1 MTLQKRLTLFT
12 LLLTTAITLLLGI
25 TLVENVNRSQLSS
38 IDFEINQVANSTK
51 SARDSSITDALTL
64 ATSSQSNLSLLI
76 IDEDGEIYPILEQT
90 DELSDLLEDRVDP
103 KLLPAEEIFNEGF
116 FRMRSVQIGGGDQL
130 LVISDISKITDEKRR
145 NYLLLFTFLFL
156 STSLSLALLRKV
168 ISRDVR
174 RAITEIQDRDRL
186 QAEKEKNTLLKNF
199 ISDASH
205 ELRTP
210 LTVIKGYLE
219 IWKLN
224 PAQPPEPKVMELLLQ
239 ETKRI
244 ERNISSLLEYLEQE
258 TIAEE
263 ELTPIDLNIFIERE
277 LEIFTARES
286 ERDIEKNVEANLLVL
301 ASEDLLLRLLRN
313 LFGNISQHTTKDKAV
328 KVCAYKKNDE
338 IILQVENHWAKD
350 STELMNFE
358 KLTTR
363 FNSTRSY
370 EKGGSGLG
378 FSIMNGAVTK
388 MRGTLKVYQTNNG
401 NFGVEVALPRI

>member
-1 MTLQKRLTLFT
+1 
-12 LLLTTAITLLLGI
+12 
-25 TLVENVNRSQLSS
+25 VENVNRSQLSS

-51 SARDSSITDALTL
+51 SARDSLITDALTL

-103 KLLPAEEIFNEGF
+103 KLLLAEEVFNEGF
-116 FRMRSVQIGGGDQL
+116 FRIRSVQIGGGDQL

-156 STSLSLALLRKV
+156 STCLSLALLRKV

-224 PAQPPEPKVMELLLQ
+224 PTQPPEPKVMELLLQ

-244 ERNISSLLEYLEQE
+244 ERNITSLLEYLEQE

-263 ELTPIDLNIFIERE
+263 ELTPIYLNIFIERE

-328 KVCAYKKNDE
+328 KVRAYKKNDE

-388 MRGTLKVYQTNNG
+388 MRGTLKVYQTDNG

>member
-1 MTLQKRLTLFT
+1 M
-12 LLLTTAITLLLGI
+12 
-25 TLVENVNRSQLSS
+25 ENVNRSQLSS

-51 SARDSSITDALTL
+51 SARDSLITDALTL

-103 KLLPAEEIFNEGF
+103 KLLLAEEVFNEGF
-116 FRMRSVQIGGGDQL
+116 FRIRSVQIGGGDQL

-156 STSLSLALLRKV
+156 STCLSLALLRKV

-224 PAQPPEPKVMELLLQ
+224 PTQPPEPKVMELLLQ

-244 ERNISSLLEYLEQE
+244 ERNITSLLEYLEQE

-263 ELTPIDLNIFIERE
+263 ELTPIYLNIFIERE

-328 KVCAYKKNDE
+328 KVRAYKKNDE

-388 MRGTLKVYQTNNG
+388 MRGTLKVYQTDNG

>member
-51 SARDSSITDALTL
+51 SARDSLITDALTL

-244 ERNISSLLEYLEQE
+244 ERNVTSLLEYLEQE

-388 MRGTLKVYQTNNG
+388 MRGTLKVYQTDNG

>member
-1 MTLQKRLTLFT
+1 LTLQKRLTLFT

-388 MRGTLKVYQTNNG
+388 MRGTLKVYQTDNG

>member
-1 MTLQKRLTLFT
+1 LTLQKRLTLFT

-51 SARDSSITDALTL
+51 SARDSLITDALTL

-103 KLLPAEEIFNEGF
+103 KLLLAEEVFNEGF
-116 FRMRSVQIGGGDQL
+116 FRIRSVQIGGGDQL

-156 STSLSLALLRKV
+156 STCLSLALLRKV

-224 PAQPPEPKVMELLLQ
+224 PTQPPEPKVMELLLQ

-244 ERNISSLLEYLEQE
+244 ERNITSLLEYLEQE

-263 ELTPIDLNIFIERE
+263 ELTPIELNIFIERE

-328 KVCAYKKNDE
+328 KVRAYKKNDE

-388 MRGTLKVYQTNNG
+388 MRGTLKVYQTDNG

>member
-1 MTLQKRLTLFT
+1 M
-12 LLLTTAITLLLGI
+12 
-25 TLVENVNRSQLSS
+25 ENVNRSQLSS

-51 SARDSSITDALTL
+51 SARDSLITDALTL

-103 KLLPAEEIFNEGF
+103 KLLLAEEVFNEGF
-116 FRMRSVQIGGGDQL
+116 FRIRSVQIGGGDQL

-156 STSLSLALLRKV
+156 STCLSLALLRKV

-224 PAQPPEPKVMELLLQ
+224 PTQPPEPKVMELLLQ

-244 ERNISSLLEYLEQE
+244 ERNITSLLEYLEQE

-263 ELTPIDLNIFIERE
+263 ELTPIELNIFIERE

-328 KVCAYKKNDE
+328 KVRAYKKNDE

-388 MRGTLKVYQTNNG
+388 MRGTLKVYQTDNG